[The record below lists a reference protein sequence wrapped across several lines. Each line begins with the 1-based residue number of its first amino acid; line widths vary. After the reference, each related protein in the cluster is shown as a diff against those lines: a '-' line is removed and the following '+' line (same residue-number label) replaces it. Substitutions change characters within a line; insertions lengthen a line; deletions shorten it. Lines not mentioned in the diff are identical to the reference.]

1 METIEKEEKL
11 NADIIWKMFQE
22 TDRRFKETEKLL
34 NQKFQETDKQ
44 FKETK
49 KLVKRVSRNVGGLN
63 NKFGSFTEGLF
74 MPSLRRIF
82 TKDMGMTNIFPNVYA
97 SLGGKNMEIDL
108 LAYSNGEMNIAY
120 IVEIKSHLKIEHI
133 QQILNIIKNFK
144 TFLPEHKG
152 KKLCGMIAAITF
164 TNDLKEEV
172 LSAGLYFAQ
181 IHNKTFQID
190 VPDDF
195 KPKFF
200 N

>member
-1 METIEKEEKL
+1 MDMGTVEKEEKL
-11 NADIIWKMFQE
+11 TAESIWAMFREMNKMFQE
-22 TDRRFKETEKLL
+22 TEKKFQKTEKLVNKL
-34 NQKFQETDKQ
+34 NK
-44 FKETK
+44 
-49 KLVKRVSRNVGGLN
+49 NVGGLN

-82 TKDMGMTNIFPNVYA
+82 TKDMGMTSFFPNVW
-97 SLGGKNMEIDL
+97 SSIGGNNIEIDV

-133 QQILNIIKNFK
+133 QQTLNILEKFK
-144 TFLPEHKG
+144 TYFPEHKD

-172 LSAGLYFAQ
+172 LASGLYFAQ

-190 VPDDF
+190 VPEDF
-195 KPKFF
+195 QPKYF